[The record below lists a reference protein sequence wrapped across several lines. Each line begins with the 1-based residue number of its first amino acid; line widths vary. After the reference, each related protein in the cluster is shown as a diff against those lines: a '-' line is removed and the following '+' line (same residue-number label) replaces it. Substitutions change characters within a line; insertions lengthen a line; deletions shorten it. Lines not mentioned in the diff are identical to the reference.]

1 MIANIPDFSIT
12 LDGVDLTAKLKGMTE
27 QADPAKRRPRLSS
40 LAITQRR
47 GEEPDKLTIVL
58 DDSDGRM
65 DIPAAGKLLAVRI
78 GWRQGSEV
86 TPGLVDKGTF
96 KVDSV
101 THEGPPD
108 VISIEASSA
117 DMTGA
122 MRIRREEGH
131 HKTTLGAIVQRIAA
145 RHGLKAVC
153 APALASIAVA
163 AQAQS
168 RESDTA
174 FLRRL
179 GREHD
184 AVATFKKDR
193 LIFSPIGAGVTP
205 AGKPLPS
212 ITVRRRDGDRHSYR
226 VDKQEET
233 TGVTATWHD
242 RASATRKEVTSGKH
256 EGARKLRRVHANEA
270 EATAAAKA
278 EHTRT
283 ARAPVSLDMTLS
295 LGRADLY
302 PEQRV
307 TAVGFKPQ
315 INATRWLISEVTD
328 AISDRGYVTQL
339 KLESAASLP

>member
-1 MIANIPDFSIT
+1 MIANIPDFTVT
-12 LDGVDLTAKLKGMTE
+12 LDGVDLTPKLKGQTAH
-27 QADPAKRRPRLSS
+27 ADPDKRRPRLIS
-40 LAITQRR
+40 LTITQRR
-47 GEEPDKLTIVL
+47 GEEPDKLTIVI
-58 DDSDGRM
+58 DDSDGCM
-65 DIPAAGKLLAVRI
+65 SIPAAGKLLAVRI
-78 GWRQGSEV
+78 GWLQGSEV

-96 KVDSV
+96 KVDGI

-108 VISIEASSA
+108 AISIEASSA

-122 MRIRREEGH
+122 MTARREEGH
-131 HKTTLGAIVQRIAA
+131 HDTTLGAIVRRIAA

-153 APALASIAVA
+153 APSLASIAVV

-184 AVATFKKDR
+184 AVATFKKGR
-193 LIFSPIGAGVTP
+193 LLFSPIGAGVTP

-212 ITVRRRDGDRHSYR
+212 VTVRRCDGDRHTYR
-226 VDKQEET
+226 VDKPEET

-242 RASATRKEVTSGKH
+242 RKSATRKEVTIGKP
-256 EGARKLRRVHANEA
+256 EGARKLRRVHTTENEA
-270 EATAAAKA
+270 TTAARS

-283 ARAPVSLDMTLS
+283 ARAPVTLDLTLA
-295 LGRADLY
+295 LGRGDLY

-307 TAVGFKPQ
+307 TTAGYKPQ
-315 INATRWLISEVTD
+315 IDAIKWLISEVADTVT
-328 AISDRGYVTQL
+328 DRGYVTQV
-339 KLESAASLP
+339 KLEAAN